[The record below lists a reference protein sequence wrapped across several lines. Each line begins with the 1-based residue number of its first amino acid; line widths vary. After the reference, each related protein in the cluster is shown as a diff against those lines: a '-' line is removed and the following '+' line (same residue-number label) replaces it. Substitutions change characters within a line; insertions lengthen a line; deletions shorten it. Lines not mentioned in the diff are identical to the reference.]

1 MRTPL
6 SNEADRPGGAGVY
19 HHFDYVGIPR
29 NYKWINTIQLIKTW
43 EQMQLTYEKGE
54 RSLWTANLKSWAT
67 REFGPSVADDTAEI
81 INTYGKLIV
90 RCKYKLLSRSPF
102 VYSTAFYNEAEH
114 TEHHDA
120 FFEMVLH
127 PVLVGKTVVELYI
140 KATLSAWYHKQRRT
154 SADKLADD
162 VFRLFDE
169 DSLITDRFHALSGDK
184 WDLIMQQVHI
194 GYDNWND
201 PPENRM
207 PNVSYHTQANVPKS
221 GIIGVSVQGSSQ
233 SAPGDPETTLL
244 AMNPYM
250 PPSERR
256 YLDIFTRN
264 NGTFSFR
271 ATSNVSYVNASA
283 PPGLSWA
290 GIKIQPIDAPGSWNI
305 TAKLPVNKT
314 SVPISISGYVESG
327 GVVSIEAEH
336 FASSETK
343 GGLSYIKL
351 PHYGRTLSGMK
362 LWPVTAL
369 SQDPSTAPK
378 LTYSFHSF
386 TSSEN
391 ARVILFLGGST
402 NHDPSRPLKLAF
414 SIDGGTPTTVRPV
427 PDTPMGQNPSGW
439 TEATVAGG
447 WTSFITVSIAAGS
460 HELSLWLLEPG
471 VVVQTC

>member
-1 MRTPL
+1 M
-6 SNEADRPGGAGVY
+6 
-19 HHFDYVGIPR
+19 
-29 NYKWINTIQLIKTW
+29 
-43 EQMQLTYEKGE
+43 
-54 RSLWTANLKSWAT
+54 
-67 REFGPSVADDTAEI
+67 
-81 INTYGKLIV
+81 
-90 RCKYKLLSRSPF
+90 
-102 VYSTAFYNEAEH
+102 
-114 TEHHDA
+114 
-120 FFEMVLH
+120 
-127 PVLVGKTVVELYI
+127 ELYI
-140 KATLSAWYHKQRRT
+140 KANLNAWYHKQRRT
-154 SADKLADD
+154 SADKLAND

-169 DSLITDRFHALSGDK
+169 DSQITGRFHALSGGK

-250 PPSERR
+250 SQTERR

-271 ATSNVSYVNASA
+271 ATSNVSYVNVSNSSGTLSAPNGPIDLRNYIKVDWASA

-343 GGLSYIKL
+343 GVLSYIKL

-414 SIDGGTPTTVRPV
+414 SIDGGTSTTVRPV

-439 TEATVAGG
+439 TEATVARG
-447 WTSFITVSIAAGS
+447 WTSSITVSIAAGS

-471 VVVQTC
+471 VVVQKVVVDLGGFKKSGRGPLESLKV